1 MSNYLNENTQKLLR
15 AQGVINE
22 NEVVEKQ
29 GDLFIAVNVITGTRR
44 NVNVDYAT
52 LSEGGKRVLRG

>member
-29 GDLFIAVNVITGTRR
+29 GDLYVAVNVITGTRR
-44 NVNVDYAT
+44 TVNVDYST

>member
-15 AQGVINE
+15 DKGIINE

-29 GDLFIAVNVITGTRR
+29 GDLYVAVNVITGTRR
-44 NVNVDYAT
+44 TVNVDYSMI
-52 LSEGGKRVLRG
+52 SEGGKRVLRG